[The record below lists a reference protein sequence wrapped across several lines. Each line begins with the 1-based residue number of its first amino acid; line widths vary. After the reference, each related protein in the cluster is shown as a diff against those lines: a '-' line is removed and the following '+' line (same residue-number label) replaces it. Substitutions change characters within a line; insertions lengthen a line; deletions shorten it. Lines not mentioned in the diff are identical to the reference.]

1 MALIVDHRQAGGNI
15 MFIVTLVQRSLSLV
29 SSFFE
34 FITAV
39 ILTVMLTINA
49 INIFLRTVSGNA
61 IDWVWPW
68 TMFLFVIWVLIAFFP
83 LYHLKKDVSIYFMIR
98 NRRPV
103 LQRFFGGLTYLVIAA
118 AMLVILVSGPSR
130 LAEVR
135 GTIEIVNLPR
145 VTLVIP
151 LLLSASLIFI
161 DALLNLFLIAAGR
174 VDYLPFGKVKV
185 S

>member
-1 MALIVDHRQAGGNI
+1 MFLI
-15 MFIVTLVQRSLSLV
+15 TLAQRFLSSV

-68 TMFLFVIWVLIAFFP
+68 TMFLFVVWVLIAFFP
-83 LYHLKKDVSIYFMIR
+83 LYHLKKDVSIYFMMR
-98 NRRPV
+98 NHRPV
-103 LQRFFGGLTYLVIAA
+103 LQRLFGGLTYLVIAT
-118 AMLVILVSGPSR
+118 AMLVILISGPGR
-130 LAEVR
+130 LEEAR
-135 GTIEIVNLPR
+135 GMIEIVNLPR

-161 DALLNLFLIAAGR
+161 DALLNLFLIVSGR
-174 VDYLPFGKVKV
+174 VNYLPFGKVEI
-185 S
+185 SQ